1 MSKHSY
7 QHISYNL
14 NIALLCY
21 FQQLLRYNYH
31 QAEGLSYNIILGC
44 LTGNSNRVF

>member
-14 NIALLCY
+14 NIALFCY
-21 FQQLLRYNYH
+21 CQQLLSYNYR
-31 QAEGLSYNIILGC
+31 QTEGSSYNIILGC